1 MNLETV
7 IVRSAQLTIAELHAF
22 VLNGLH
28 SAQHLIYVLDS
39 EHLDPEQSALVFQ
52 IAQSMNSQKLSFVLV
67 SSALTYEDVFEGV
80 SLCPTLEEAHD
91 LIELEAIQRDLE
103 E

>member
-7 IVRSAQLTIAELHAF
+7 IVRSSQMNIADLHAF
-22 VLNGLH
+22 VLGGSH
-28 SAQHLIYVLDS
+28 ASQHLVYVFES
-39 EHLDPEQSALVFQ
+39 VSLDPAHSTLLAQ
-52 IAQSMNSQKLSFVLV
+52 IAQAMSDQKLSFVLV
-67 SSALTYEDVFEGV
+67 SSDFTYEDIFEGIE
-80 SLCPTLEEAHD
+80 LCPTLEEAQD

>member
-22 VLNGLH
+22 VLSGSH
-28 SAQHLIYVLDS
+28 AAQHLIYVLDS
-39 EHLDPEQSALVFQ
+39 ERLDPEQSALLLQV
-52 IAQSMNSQKLSFVLV
+52 AQVMNNQKLSFVLV

-80 SLCPTLEEAHD
+80 ALCPTLEEAHD

>member
-22 VLNGLH
+22 VFNGSH
-28 SAQHLIYVLDS
+28 AAQHLIYVLDS
-39 EHLDPEQSALVFQ
+39 ERLDPEQSALLLQV
-52 IAQSMNSQKLSFVLV
+52 AQVMNNQKLSFVLV

>member
-22 VLNGLH
+22 VLNRLH

-39 EHLDPEQSALVFQ
+39 EHLDPEQSALLFQ

>member
-7 IVRSAQLTIAELHAF
+7 IVRSAQLTIAELLAF
-22 VLNGLH
+22 VLNGSH
-28 SAQHLIYVLDS
+28 AAQHLIYVLDS
-39 EHLDPEQSALVFQ
+39 EHLDPEQSALLFQ

-80 SLCPTLEEAHD
+80 ALCPTLEEAHD

>member
-7 IVRSAQLTIAELHAF
+7 IVRSSELNIIDLQAF
-22 VLNGLH
+22 VLSGSHADQHVVYVFDSESLDPAH
-28 SAQHLIYVLDS
+28 SAL
-39 EHLDPEQSALVFQ
+39 LVQ
-52 IAQSMNSQKLSFVLV
+52 IAQAMNNQKLSFVLV
-67 SSALTYEDVFEGV
+67 SSALSYEDVFEGV
-80 SLCPTLEEAHD
+80 ALCPTLEEAHD